1 MILFSVMATLGA
13 AQNPDGGFGGGNGQ
27 IAHCAPSYAAVLSL
41 AMVDGLDII
50 DRKAMYVH
58 GIVLLIGTMMLTS
71 DEGGSGWERRRWQ
84 REGFRLR

>member
-58 GIVLLIGTMMLTS
+58 GIVLLIGTKMA
-71 DEGGSGWERRRWQ
+71 EGGFSVTVGGEIDVRSVRW
-84 REGFRLR
+84 